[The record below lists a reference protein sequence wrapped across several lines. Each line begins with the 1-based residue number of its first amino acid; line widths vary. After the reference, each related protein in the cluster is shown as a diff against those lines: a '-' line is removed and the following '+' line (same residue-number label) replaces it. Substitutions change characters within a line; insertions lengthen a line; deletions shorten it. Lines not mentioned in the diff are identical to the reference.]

1 MPAYGSRLR
10 LVRGQLLFSILG
22 QPAALSLEVA
32 SFCCCGA
39 QHSQKLS
46 MQRSVEDARSVQD
59 TADRESAT
67 YDTMS
72 SWSASLVCRSPEHQ
86 AHVDCISL
94 YIDGQFVVTA
104 ASCSWLSLWA
114 VRTDLARPCIACPP
128 GRLHQHEACLW
139 ACCTDSAAC
148 RCGKNGPN

>member
-1 MPAYGSRLR
+1 M
-10 LVRGQLLFSILG
+10 RGQLLFSTIG
-22 QPAALSLEVA
+22 QPAELPLQVA

-39 QHSQKLS
+39 QRSLKLF

-59 TADRESAT
+59 AADRESAI

-72 SWSASLVCRSPEHQ
+72 SWSASLACRLPEHQ

-94 YIDGQFVVTA
+94 YIDEQFVVTA

-114 VRTDLARPCIACPP
+114 VRTDLARPCIAYPP
-128 GRLHQHEACLW
+128 GRPHQHEACLW
-139 ACCTDSAAC
+139 ACCTVSAAC
-148 RCGKNGPN
+148 RCGKKGPN